1 MSNHDNETPRFRI
14 FAATLDRI
22 EAVDPT
28 PYIKSVL
35 VDAVCE
41 ANEGAPAD
49 LIEARTRALS
59 YQRIYTR
66 ERNKAISDLIDS
78 IDLNAI
84 RDEAARVI
92 AEENEQ
98 DAIRSAW
105 ARLDELGIDTALIDI
120 ELKGCTFAEHLEW
133 INTAPADELR
143 AYRAEMSGG
152 DA

>member
-1 MSNHDNETPRFRI
+1 MRDETDQTPRFAI

-28 PYIKSVL
+28 PYIKSVI

-66 ERNKAISDLIDS
+66 ERNQQLAELIDS
-78 IDLNAI
+78 IDLDAI

-92 AEENEQ
+92 AEEN
-98 DAIRSAW
+98 A
-105 ARLDELGIDTALIDI
+105 
-120 ELKGCTFAEHLEW
+120 
-133 INTAPADELR
+133 
-143 AYRAEMSGG
+143 
-152 DA
+152 